1 MKKAFKKEKYNCINN
16 LEKHENVLFSKPGK
30 WWNKTLETGPDQ
42 SAVTLE
48 TFHGGKYS
56 FDPAAIVVQI
66 VLCERL

>member
-1 MKKAFKKEKYNCINN
+1 M
-16 LEKHENVLFSKPGK
+16 ENGEIKPWK
-30 WWNKTLETGPDQ
+30 QAGPDQ